1 MITVDLLEHLN
12 AHYIQMILLLHV
24 WQKVNNT
31 ILRKFFWLR
40 HEHSCIL
47 SDFTKWFYAHL
58 FEASVNFQD
67 RQGRWWWHYHL
78 IDENLFKFSDINCI
92 NELHSLIVVKL
103 RFKMDFFK
111 VFIHLFESQGER
123 EKGRK
128 ILSCFFLQMPVSRNS
143 GWVSHISGRDQLLQ
157 PAPTLLL
164 LRVGFSRNQNQEL
177 NPGVKIQDVGILS
190 SILTTAT
197 LTPEA

>member
-1 MITVDLLEHLN
+1 MWHRNIDLNLNWFFIKFWNLFQINTLLQAHTSYMITVDLLEHLN

-111 VFIHLFESQGER
+111 SIYSFIWESGRER
-123 EKGRK
+123 ERQKD
-128 ILSCFFLQMPVSRNS
+128 P
-143 GWVSHISGRDQLLQ
+143 LL
-157 PAPTLLL
+157 
-164 LRVGFSRNQNQEL
+164 F
-177 NPGVKIQDVGILS
+177 LS
-190 SILTTAT
+190 SNAC
-197 LTPEA
+197 E